1 MCTALDRS
9 PGALYPTNRALRA
22 SQRLVMPRFVGDMD
36 EGEKEAKRK
45 DEMVSIMSIVGLEI
59 SQAPKLGCCH
69 MNT

>member
-1 MCTALDRS
+1 
-9 PGALYPTNRALRA
+9 
-22 SQRLVMPRFVGDMD
+22 MPRFVGDMD